1 MHRMV
6 VLGRIGYD
14 LYAEER
20 HAPLDRVRRFRC
32 GLGGSSANIAVG
44 LARLGC
50 EVRMV
55 AATSEDAIGRFLLS
69 VLAEEHVDAS
79 LVQRVSGHNTSLCL
93 TEVSPPHSFEQVFY
107 RANPA
112 DADLSWNDSIGQ
124 AVSECAF
131 FVTNGTS
138 LCANPSRDTTL
149 RALRMARESGA
160 TTVFDVDYRAS
171 SWQSPAQAGAA
182 VRAAWPWI
190 DVLIANA
197 EEIRLIANPAAP
209 ANSEF
214 EIAAEAHTSGV
225 SLVIWK
231 QGAQGATALA
241 PGSRVHVPAFP
252 VMVTST
258 IGAGDGF
265 AAGFVYAQ
273 AEGQPLDRSLLYGN
287 ACAAC
292 VVQQVGCS
300 EAMPTRAEL
309 ARFLQEHSPA
319 ATNG

>member
-14 LYAEER
+14 LYSEER
-20 HAPLDRVRRFRC
+20 HLPLDRVRRFRC

-50 EVRMV
+50 EVRMA

-69 VLAEEHVDAS
+69 ALAEEQVDVR
-79 LVQRVSGHNTSLCL
+79 LVQRISGHNTSLCL
-93 TEVSPPHSFEQVFY
+93 TEVSPPRSFEQVFY
-107 RANPA
+107 RTNPA
-112 DADLSWNDSIGQ
+112 DAELSWNDSIGQ

-149 RALRMARESGA
+149 RALRTARQSGA
-160 TTVFDVDYRAS
+160 TSVFDVDYRAS
-171 SWQSPAQAGAA
+171 SWRSPAEAGAA
-182 VRAAWPWI
+182 ARAAWPWI

-197 EEIRLIANPAAP
+197 DEIRLLASPAST

-214 EIAAEAHTSGV
+214 EIAAQAHACGV

-241 PGSRVHVPAFP
+241 RHGRVHVPAFP
-252 VMVTST
+252 VTVTST

-273 AEGQPLDRSLLYGN
+273 AEGQPLDQSLLYGN

-300 EAMPTRAEL
+300 EAMPTLAEL
-309 ARFLQEHSPA
+309 VRFLQENSPA
-319 ATNG
+319 ATKV